1 MKNFTIL
8 LLSIIALTKVNAQD
22 ISFDLKST
30 EIYRDKITKRTYGI
44 EALGQNNQYSYYLF
58 NPYRAVFN
66 EISHGSTE
74 SHFLGKY
81 DENMNLV
88 KKAEIDLKQKKQEK
102 QFEGVYFLKGK
113 LTLFSSFQNEALKK
127 NYLFVQNINKETLE
141 KEDNIK
147 MIGELDYS
155 GISKYHNTV
164 FQYEVSEDSSKV
176 LAFYTILS
184 KKNEILKFGM
194 YLYDNELNLLWENE
208 NVFPKFTEGVFNY
221 KKFKVDNNGNVYLM
235 GMHYED
241 KQNYYDAA
249 GFKKNGFFSSDTY
262 YADKPNYTYQIYKYS
277 NAGKKEEYADINIP
291 DKFIRSL
298 TFVPDSSKMICCM
311 GIYSAPGT
319 LSAKGSFILNF
330 NISTQGI
337 SNLNTKEFSTE
348 LVEQGFSEKEL
359 NRFRRSIDNKDE
371 WDPFDYALSDIKTR
385 KNGDKYFIA
394 EQFIEG
400 TKKEKSG
407 NMIVYKPI
415 YIHNDA
421 FIVNF
426 TGDNKITRIDKIS
439 KRQYLLI
446 TSRFNSYLTVEK
458 NNKLYFIFN
467 TMLYRDTMLKNVD
480 LGDTYLVSIDEK
492 GNQRKVILKKEETSM
507 QLIVIPGTA
516 ISLTPNS
523 IIYSLMSANFK
534 DYSFEKLTIKE

>member
-1 MKNFTIL
+1 MKKLIIL

-30 EIYRDKITKRTYGI
+30 ENHRDKITKRTYGI
-44 EALGQNNQYSYYLF
+44 KAIGHVDECTYYLF
-58 NPYRAVFN
+58 RPYIAVFN

-81 DENMNLV
+81 DKDLNLI
-88 KKAEIDLKQKKQEK
+88 KKAEIDLKQKNKEK
-102 QFEGVYFLKGK
+102 EFEGVYFLNGQ
-113 LTLFSSFQNEALKK
+113 LTLFSSFQNQNQKK
-127 NYLFVQNINKETLE
+127 HYLFAQNINKETLE
-141 KEDNIK
+141 KEDNIRL
-147 MIGELDYS
+147 IGELDYS
-155 GISKYHNTV
+155 GIGKYNNTF
-164 FQYEVSEDSSKV
+164 FQYEVSEDGSKV
-176 LAFYTILS
+176 LAFYTVLS

-194 YLYDNELNLLWENE
+194 YLYDNELNLLWKNE

-221 KKFKVDNNGNVYLM
+221 KKFKVDNSGNVYLM
-235 GMHYED
+235 GIHYKD

-298 TFVPDSSKMICCM
+298 TFVLDGSKTIICT

-319 LSAKGSFILNF
+319 ISAIGSFVCNL
-330 NISTQGI
+330 NISTKGV
-337 SNLNTKEFSTE
+337 SNIDTKE
-348 LVEQGFSEKEL
+348 LGPDLIEQGFSEKEL
-359 NRFRRSIDNKDE
+359 KRFKRSIDNKAE
-371 WDPFDYALSDIKTR
+371 WDPFNYKLSEVKT
-385 KNGDKYFIA
+385 KENGEKYFIA

-400 TKKEKSG
+400 TKVERSG
-407 NMIVYKPI
+407 NMTVYKPI

-421 FIVNF
+421 FIVNL

-446 TSRFNSYLTVEK
+446 TSSFNSYITVEK
-458 NNKLYFIFN
+458 NSILYFIFN
-467 TMLYRDTMLKNVD
+467 TMHYKDTMLKNVE

-492 GNQRKVILKKEETSM
+492 GNQRKVILKKEESSM
-507 QLIVIPGTA
+507 QLFVMSETA

-523 IIYSLMSANFK
+523 IIYSLMSSNFK
-534 DYSFEKLTIKE
+534 DYSFEKLTIAE